1 MAGRSVTVG
10 DNMHIS
16 DSSFYVNT
24 AVRALEN
31 AYSANQD
38 ITVATHI
45 SQALDAL
52 RRMRYQLEKQP
63 RMHQRAAS
71 DPYEM
76 DESNSAI

>member
-1 MAGRSVTVG
+1 MHVS
-10 DNMHIS
+10 DN
-16 DSSFYVNT
+16 SFYTNT

-38 ITVATHI
+38 PTVATYI

-52 RRMRYQLEKQP
+52 QRMRYQQEKQP
-63 RMHQRAAS
+63 RMSQRAAS